1 MTCVSLMAI
10 AVSTAFAELD
20 PVEQLFQDAPA
31 FQDDSAAAPSTNG
44 SGPSIAGQE
53 PVSSLFTVEE
63 AQPRGSAN
71 DDYRE
76 GSPHLSDDALWNTG
90 GADQSV
96 SAQLGSMAASSQAPE
111 PAAAPIN
118 AVPEPSAIL
127 LALAA
132 LIYFLLFGR
141 RRRVA

>member
-10 AVSTAFAELD
+10 AASTAFAELD
-20 PVEQLFQDAPA
+20 PVEQLFLDAPA
-31 FQDDSAAAPSTNG
+31 AAPLANG
-44 SGPSIAGQE
+44 SGPSIADQE
-53 PVSSLFTVEE
+53 PVSSLFTAEE
-63 AQPRGSAN
+63 EMPHVAAAGSR
-71 DDYRE
+71 DQE
-76 GSPHLSDDALWNTG
+76 SPDMSQDALWTAD
-90 GADQSV
+90 GADHSV
-96 SAQLGSMAASSQAPE
+96 SAQIGSMAASNPTAK
-111 PAAAPIN
+111 PAATPVN